1 MDKPQIII
9 RPAQKSDATFIAK
22 AVAMAIGDVV
32 TLRNYCGD
40 DYITT
45 LTEIARR
52 DNTQYSWRFGL
63 IAEIDGVAAGAIVG
77 YAGASLK
84 TLRDGTYA
92 VIKAQTGHT
101 PTLLDETEAGEF
113 YLDSVGVLPEIR
125 GLGIGRALVT
135 AFCEKVFTE
144 GHERVGL
151 IVDYNNPGAEKLYTS
166 LGFERVG
173 TRIFFGHKMCHLQ
186 KRNNL
191 SIYERVLHARHITE
205 FQRRVYLEL
214 LHIPAGETITYGELA
229 HRIGCRSAQAVGQAL
244 RRNPFAPDVPCHRV
258 VAADG
263 SLCGYKGK
271 RDDEM
276 LEQKR
281 ELLEKEIAQNS
292 YGNH

>member
-1 MDKPQIII
+1 MNKPNIKVHLAK
-9 RPAQKSDATFIAK
+9 PDDAAIIAK
-22 AVAMAIGDVV
+22 SVAMAIGDVV

-52 DNTQYSWRFGL
+52 EGTQYSWRLGL
-63 IAEIDGVAAGAIVG
+63 IAQIDGVAAGAIVG
-77 YAGASLK
+77 YDGASLK

-113 YLDSVGVLPEIR
+113 YLDSVGVLPEFR

-214 LHIPAGETITYGELA
+214 LHVPAGETITYGELA